1 MMMDTRIYERLAR
14 ELIQFNSKL
23 TFRFLMKNGHLI
35 ERVISE
41 VSHLDDSSI
50 IYYSDYRY
58 EYIPKKGYNEKD
70 IMKIDMKKMQHTG
83 RQVNPTLSTENGT
96 IYHTVEM
103 LLKSGYI
110 LVKD

>member
-1 MMMDTRIYERLAR
+1 MMIDTRIYERLAR
-14 ELIQFNSKL
+14 ELIHSNTSL
-23 TFRFLMKNGHLI
+23 TFRFLLKNGHVI

-41 VSHLDDSSI
+41 VSHTKDSPI

-58 EYIPKKGYNEKD
+58 EHIPKKGYTEKD
-70 IMKIDMKKMQHTG
+70 IMKIDMAKMQIST
-83 RQVNPTLSTENGT
+83 RTPNPTLSTENGT

-110 LVKD
+110 VVGL